1 MEESR
6 RCSKCGQSF
15 KGYASTL
22 FVSAFAPSEAFV
34 ICGRCAAEDHAKS
47 LVSLAEAD
55 HFIEETTENLEKLEE
70 LITKFPQTP
79 PLPVGL
85 ESIAMTPL
93 KVYRTLQAH
102 LAAYKSRRMEMI
114 AEMESE
120 QRLQYQIQKA
130 VETENYEL
138 AAELNEQRQREE

>member
-1 MEESR
+1 MDVSR
-6 RCSKCGQSF
+6 RCSKCGQSL

-22 FVSAFAPSEAFV
+22 FVSVFAPSEAFT

-55 HFIEETTENLEKLEE
+55 HFIEETTEHLEELEE
-70 LITKFPQTP
+70 LITKCPQMP
-79 PLPVGL
+79 PLPEGL

-93 KVYRTLQAH
+93 SVYRTLQAY
-102 LAAYKSRRMEMI
+102 LAAFKSRRMEII

-120 QRLQYQIQKA
+120 QRLQ
-130 VETENYEL
+130 
-138 AAELNEQRQREE
+138 

>member
-1 MEESR
+1 M
-6 RCSKCGQSF
+6 

-22 FVSAFAPSEAFV
+22 FVSVFAPSEAFT

-55 HFIEETTENLEKLEE
+55 HIIEETTENLEELDE
-70 LITKFPQTP
+70 LIKKCPQMP
-79 PLPVGL
+79 PLPEGL
-85 ESIAMTPL
+85 ESIAVTPL
-93 KVYRTLQAH
+93 SVYRTLQAY
-102 LAAYKSRRMEMI
+102 LAAFKSRRMEII

-130 VETENYEL
+130 VEAEDYEL
-138 AAELNEQRQREE
+138 AAELDKQRRREE